1 MHPDLR
7 RARRVRLLADWIVTH
22 WERVVQAGGEEK

>member
-7 RARRVRLLADWIVTH
+7 RARRVRLLADWIVAH
-22 WERVVQAGGEEK
+22 WERVVQAGSEEK

>member
-7 RARRVRLLADWIVTH
+7 RARRVRLLADWIVAH
-22 WERVVQAGGEEK
+22 WARVAQAGGEEK